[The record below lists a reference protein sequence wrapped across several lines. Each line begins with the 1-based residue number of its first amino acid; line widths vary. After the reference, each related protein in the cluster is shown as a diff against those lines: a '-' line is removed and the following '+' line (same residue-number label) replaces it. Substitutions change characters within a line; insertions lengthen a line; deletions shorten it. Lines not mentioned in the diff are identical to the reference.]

1 MMLQSPAERHEADAR
16 LQPFAGR
23 AGFLSAGLA
32 TIVSVAFISL
42 VVAVSIILT
51 AKPDVAAMSVDFRVF
66 WGAAK
71 LAVAG
76 EPLAALDPVRLGASH
91 ATYPDA
97 YLPWLYPPGFLL
109 LVTPLGLLSFS
120 TAFLVWTAAAYAAVT
135 LAVRPFVA
143 GIKPVW
149 VLLAL
154 APAYLPTM
162 LLGQTSLFWM
172 AGLLAALAALRAER
186 WILAGVLIG
195 CLTLKPQLG
204 LMIPFAL
211 LGLGAWRTI
220 LAAVVTTMV
229 LLGGPT
235 LLYGLEYWSLLK
247 AVFVEHGDRMLYS
260 CQSVRLMISPL
271 YALCFYGMGPQMALP
286 IQWGIIAL
294 MMALVVWF
302 WRSDRAGFDVKV
314 AVLLIAILLS
324 APYLWYYEGAL
335 LAAIALFLLR
345 GGVLTTRPGHLVL
358 LFLLWMGCG
367 MQAINFFYDA
377 VHQGWLGAAYIP
389 VLLFICLG
397 LSLQKTLATPQP
409 VALAK

>member
-1 MMLQSPAERHEADAR
+1 MLQSPSDRQAADAR
-16 LQPFAGR
+16 LAPFNSR
-23 AGFLSAGLA
+23 AGFMAAGLA
-32 TIVSVAFISL
+32 TVVSIAFISL
-42 VVAVSIILT
+42 VVSVSFILT
-51 AKPDVAAMSVDFRVF
+51 TGAGVSAMSVDFRVF
-66 WGAAK
+66 WGAAR

-109 LVTPLGLLSFS
+109 LVTPLGFMSFA
-120 TAFLVWTAAAYAAVT
+120 TAFLVWTAAAYAAIT

-143 GIKPVW
+143 EIRPVW
-149 VLLAL
+149 VLLAV

-211 LGLGAWRTI
+211 LGIGAWRTI
-220 LAAVVTTMV
+220 LAAVVTTIV
-229 LLGGPT
+229 LMAGPT
-235 LLYGLEYWSLLK
+235 LIYGLEYWSLLQ
-247 AVFVEHGDRMLYS
+247 ALFVEHGDRMIYS
-260 CQSVRLMISPL
+260 CQSVRLMISPVNT
-271 YALCFYGMGPQMALP
+271 LCFYGLASQSALP
-286 IQWGIIAL
+286 IQWGIMAL
-294 MMALVVWF
+294 MMALVLWV

-335 LAAIALFLLR
+335 MAAIALFLIR
-345 GGVLTTRPGHLVL
+345 GGVLLTRPGHVVL
-358 LFLLWMGCG
+358 LFLLWIGSG
-367 MQAINFFYDA
+367 MQAVNFFYDA
-377 VHQGWLGAAYIP
+377 LHQGWLGAAYIP
-389 VLLFICLG
+389 PLLFICLG
-397 LSLQKTLATPQP
+397 LCLLQTRATPQAVVP
-409 VALAK
+409 AK